1 MEAESQAENMN
12 EEQTYEWESITTEL
26 NITKPV
32 NEIQICDV
40 LGKSLNKLG
49 KWEAFY
55 EMYAKRM
62 GFGTRKDDV
71 RRSHG
76 VIVMRRWVCCSEG
89 YKRITITETQ
99 RKKRPHDVTRTG
111 CQAALR
117 ILLTQPSNT
126 WKCKE
131 FSTIH
136 NHDLASSSEVQFLRS
151 YRVVSDGLL
160 AQVRSMNSVGI
171 KTANIMSHVALQS
184 GGYERMPC
192 QLRDVYNRVAGAK
205 REEKIETDSEGALGF
220 LDCLAERDPNF
231 FVVYQVDEE
240 NRLANLFWADGNSRV
255 DYVAF
260 GDVLGFDTT
269 YMTNEYNKPL
279 TVLIGVN
286 HHFNTC
292 IFGFALLLHEKLPSY
307 RWLLQK
313 FLECHGDKKPNVVV
327 TDQDVAMKQAIM
339 EHMPDVTH
347 RLCAWHLNTN
357 ASKKV
362 KDPIFLKMFKDLMYN
377 YYEEEDFEARWLDV
391 VQTQQLTDNEW
402 CQTTFDT
409 RKQWAETY
417 LRGSFV
423 AGMRTTQR
431 CESINSALKKFLEKN
446 YCLREFVTTIDMTVS
461 KLRHNETAND
471 FKSRCT
477 RPHPPNPTCLT
488 TYYNQCAEFYTRTMY
503 HKVAEQLDLENNYF
517 VISEEQE
524 GEWQIYTIGKFQHP
538 EVRYRVHYCEGQRA
552 LHCSCMLY
560 ESQGYPCRHLWATIK
575 RLNIRRIPNTLLMK
589 RWSKSAKTNLHLHF
603 NPPAQEQQHIY
614 EMARF
619 GSLSSLTYNFT
630 FYAAK
635 TEDSYTRAKEEIERL
650 TLMFKEEFEMS
661 SNPEGQTPQP
671 GRYRNNPNIIKDPE
685 VVRTKGTGNP
695 REGPN
700 GEQIPRNSRHCRI
713 CRSSGHD
720 YRRCPNRQ
728 QNTGSQGQQS
738 AHNQPTTDSFNEHSN
753 AYFPEPPST
762 TQESYYGHSY
772 I

>member
-1 MEAESQAENMN
+1 MN
-12 EEQTYEWESITTEL
+12 DEHTYEWETITAEL
-26 NITKPV
+26 NIIKPV
-32 NEIQICDV
+32 NEIEIQDV
-40 LGKSLNKLG
+40 LGKSLDKLE

-76 VIVMRRWVCCSEG
+76 VIVMR
-89 YKRITITETQ
+89 
-99 RKKRPHDVTRTG
+99 
-111 CQAALR
+111 
-117 ILLTQPSNT
+117 
-126 WKCKE
+126 
-131 FSTIH
+131 
-136 NHDLASSSEVQFLRS
+136 
-151 YRVVSDGLL
+151 
-160 AQVRSMNSVGI
+160 
-171 KTANIMSHVALQS
+171 S
-184 GGYERMPC
+184 GGYEKMPC

-220 LDCLAERDPNF
+220 LDCLAEKDPNF
-231 FVVYQVDEE
+231 FVVYQVDDE
-240 NRLANLFWADGNSRV
+240 NRLANLCRRDGNSRV

-307 RWLLQK
+307 SWLLQK
-313 FLECHGDKKPNVVV
+313 FLECHGDKKPSVVV
-327 TDQDVAMKQAIM
+327 TDQDAAMKQAIV

-362 KDPIFLKMFKDLMYN
+362 KDPIFLKTFKDLMYN
-377 YYEEEDFEARWLDV
+377 YYEEEEFEARWLDV
-391 VQTQQLTDNEW
+391 IQTQQLTDNEW
-402 CQTTFDT
+402 CQTTFES
-409 RKQWAETY
+409 RQQWAETY

-503 HKVAEQLDLENNYF
+503 HKSKKE
-517 VISEEQE
+517 S
-524 GEWQIYTIGKFQHP
+524 GEIFTIGKFQHP
-538 EVRYRVHYCEGQRA
+538 DVQYRVHYCEGRQA
-552 LHCSCMLY
+552 LHCSCLLY
-560 ESQGYPCRHLWATIK
+560 ESQGYPCRHLWATMK
-575 RLNIRRIPNTLLMK
+575 RLNMRRIPNSLLMK
-589 RWSKSAKTNLHLHF
+589 RWSKSAKINLHLHF
-603 NPPAQEQQHIY
+603 NPPAQPQQHIY

-635 TEDSYTRAKEEIERL
+635 SEDSYNRAKEELERL
-650 TLMFKEEFEMS
+650 TLMFKEEFDLN
-661 SNPEGQTPQP
+661 SNHGRRDATT
-671 GRYRNNPNIIKDPE
+671 GRYRSNPNIIKDPE
-685 VVRTKGTGNP
+685 VVRTKGTGNT
-695 REGPN
+695 RE
-700 GEQIPRNSRHCRI
+700 
-713 CRSSGHD
+713 
-720 YRRCPNRQ
+720 
-728 QNTGSQGQQS
+728 
-738 AHNQPTTDSFNEHSN
+738 
-753 AYFPEPPST
+753 
-762 TQESYYGHSY
+762 
-772 I
+772 

>member
-40 LGKSLNKLG
+40 LGKSLDKLG

-76 VIVMRRWVCCSEG
+76 VIVMR
-89 YKRITITETQ
+89 
-99 RKKRPHDVTRTG
+99 
-111 CQAALR
+111 
-117 ILLTQPSNT
+117 
-126 WKCKE
+126 
-131 FSTIH
+131 
-136 NHDLASSSEVQFLRS
+136 
-151 YRVVSDGLL
+151 
-160 AQVRSMNSVGI
+160 
-171 KTANIMSHVALQS
+171 S

-362 KDPIFLKMFKDLMYN
+362 KDPIFLKIFKDLMYN

-391 VQTQQLTDNEW
+391 VETQQLTDNEW

-560 ESQGYPCRHLWATIK
+560 ESQGYPCRHLWATMK

-619 GSLSSLTYNFT
+619 GSLSSLTYNLT

-753 AYFPEPPST
+753 AQSNINMLCALMEDNILRDVYCSLDRYSAFAENFETIVCFFDFHDMRDLPRKMQKLMIDRLVFGQVPQSALENA
-762 TQESYYGHSY
+762 
-772 I
+772 

>member
-1 MEAESQAENMN
+1 MN
-12 EEQTYEWESITTEL
+12 DEHTYEWETITAEL
-26 NITKPV
+26 NIIKPV
-32 NEIQICDV
+32 NEIEIQDV
-40 LGKSLNKLG
+40 LGKSLHKLE

-89 YKRITITETQ
+89 SKKIASPDTP

-131 FSTIH
+131 FSTMH
-136 NHDLASSSEVQFLRS
+136 NHELASSSEVQFLRS
-151 YRVVSDGLL
+151 YRVVSNGLL

-184 GGYERMPC
+184 GGYEKMPC

-220 LDCLAERDPNF
+220 LDCLAEKDPNF
-231 FVVYQVDEE
+231 FVVYQVDDE

-307 RWLLQK
+307 SWLLQK
-313 FLECHGDKKPNVVV
+313 FLECHGDKKPSVVV
-327 TDQDVAMKQAIM
+327 TDQDAAMKQPIV

-362 KDPIFLKMFKDLMYN
+362 KDPIFLKTFKDLMYN
-377 YYEEEDFEARWLDV
+377 YYEEEEFEARWLDV
-391 VQTQQLTDNEW
+391 IQTQQLTDNEW
-402 CQTTFDT
+402 CQTTFES
-409 RKQWAETY
+409 RQQWAETY

-517 VISEEQE
+517 VLTQEQE
-524 GEWQIYTIGKFQHP
+524 GEWQIFTIGKFQHP
-538 EVRYRVHYCEGQRA
+538 DVQYRVHYCEGRRA
-552 LHCSCMLY
+552 LH
-560 ESQGYPCRHLWATIK
+560 
-575 RLNIRRIPNTLLMK
+575 
-589 RWSKSAKTNLHLHF
+589 SKS
-603 NPPAQEQQHIY
+603 
-614 EMARF
+614 
-619 GSLSSLTYNFT
+619 
-630 FYAAK
+630 
-635 TEDSYTRAKEEIERL
+635 EDSYNRAKEELERL
-650 TLMFKEEFEMS
+650 TLMFKEEFDLN
-661 SNPEGQTPQP
+661 SNPEGETPQP
-671 GRYRNNPNIIKDPE
+671 GRYRSNPNIIKDPE
-685 VVRTKGTGNP
+685 VVRTKGTGNT

-713 CRSSGHD
+713 CRSSDHD

-728 QNTGSQGQQS
+728 HNTGSQGQQPPN
-738 AHNQPTTDSFNEHSN
+738 NQPASDSFNDHSN
-753 AYFPEPPST
+753 AYFPEPPSS

-772 I
+772 N

>member
-1 MEAESQAENMN
+1 
-12 EEQTYEWESITTEL
+12 
-26 NITKPV
+26 
-32 NEIQICDV
+32 
-40 LGKSLNKLG
+40 
-49 KWEAFY
+49 
-55 EMYAKRM
+55 
-62 GFGTRKDDV
+62 
-71 RRSHG
+71 
-76 VIVMRRWVCCSEG
+76 
-89 YKRITITETQ
+89 
-99 RKKRPHDVTRTG
+99 
-111 CQAALR
+111 
-117 ILLTQPSNT
+117 
-126 WKCKE
+126 
-131 FSTIH
+131 
-136 NHDLASSSEVQFLRS
+136 
-151 YRVVSDGLL
+151 
-160 AQVRSMNSVGI
+160 
-171 KTANIMSHVALQS
+171 MSHVALQS
-184 GGYERMPC
+184 GGYERMSC

-220 LDCLAERDPNF
+220 LDCLVERDPNF
-231 FVVYQVDEE
+231 FVVYQVDKE

-279 TVLIGVN
+279 TVS
-286 HHFNTC
+286 HWH
-292 IFGFALLLHEKLPSY
+292 
-307 RWLLQK
+307 
-313 FLECHGDKKPNVVV
+313 KKPNVVV
-327 TDQDVAMKQAIM
+327 TDQDVAMM

-362 KDPIFLKMFKDLMYN
+362 KDPIFLKRFKDLMYN
-377 YYEEEDFEARWLDV
+377 YYEEEDFEARWNKNHTTLRID
-391 VQTQQLTDNEW
+391 QL
-402 CQTTFDT
+402 
-409 RKQWAETY
+409 RP
-417 LRGSFV
+417 
-423 AGMRTTQR
+423 
-431 CESINSALKKFLEKN
+431 KKKLEKN

-477 RPHPPNPTCLT
+477 RPHPPNPTCLA
-488 TYYNQCAEFYTRTMY
+488 TYYNQCVEFYTKTMY
-503 HKVAEQLDLENNYF
+503 HKVAQQLDLENNYF
-517 VISEEQE
+517 VISQEQE

-538 EVRYRVHYCEGQRA
+538 EVQYRVHYCEGQQA

-560 ESQGYPCRHLWATIK
+560 EGQGYPCRHLWATMK
-575 RLNIRRIPNTLLMK
+575 RLNMRRIPNTLLMK
-589 RWSKSAKTNLHLHF
+589 RWSKSAKTNLHLNF

-661 SNPEGQTPQP
+661 SNPEGETPQL

-720 YRRCPNRQ
+720 YRRCTNRQ

-753 AYFPEPPST
+753 AYLSEPPSS

>member
-1 MEAESQAENMN
+1 MN
-12 EEQTYEWESITTEL
+12 DEHTYEWETTTAEL
-26 NITKPV
+26 NITKLV
-32 NEIQICDV
+32 NEIEIQDV
-40 LGKSLNKLG
+40 LGKSLDKLE

-76 VIVMRRWVCCSEG
+76 VIVMRRWVCRSEG
-89 YKRITITETQ
+89 SKKIASPDTP

-117 ILLTQPSNT
+117 ILLTQPCNT
-126 WKCKE
+126 WQCKE

-136 NHDLASSSEVQFLRS
+136 NHELASSSEVQFLRS

-184 GGYERMPC
+184 GGYEKMPC
-192 QLRDVYNRVAGAK
+192 QLRDVYNRVA
-205 REEKIETDSEGALGF
+205 EK
-220 LDCLAERDPNF
+220 DPNF
-231 FVVYQVDEE
+231 FVVYQVDDE

-269 YMTNEYNKPL
+269 YMTNEYNMPL

-292 IFGFALLLHEKLPSY
+292 IFGFALLFHEKLPSY
-307 RWLLQK
+307 SWLLQK

-327 TDQDVAMKQAIM
+327 TDQDAAMKQVIV

-362 KDPIFLKMFKDLMYN
+362 KDLIFLKTFKDLMYN
-377 YYEEEDFEARWLDV
+377 YYEEEEFEARWNENHTTLRIH
-391 VQTQQLTDNEW
+391 QL
-402 CQTTFDT
+402 
-409 RKQWAETY
+409 RSK
-417 LRGSFV
+417 
-423 AGMRTTQR
+423 
-431 CESINSALKKFLEKN
+431 IFLEKN

-503 HKVAEQLDLENNYF
+503 HK
-517 VISEEQE
+517 EQE
-524 GEWQIYTIGKFQHP
+524 GEWQIFTIGKFQHP
-538 EVRYRVHYCEGQRA
+538 DVQYRVHYCEGRRA
-552 LHCSCMLY
+552 LHCSFLLY
-560 ESQGYPCRHLWATIK
+560 ESQGYACRHLWATMK
-575 RLNIRRIPNTLLMK
+575 RLNMRRIPNSLLMK

-603 NPPAQEQQHIY
+603 YPPAQPQQHIY
-614 EMARF
+614 KMARF

-630 FYAAK
+630 FYATK
-635 TEDSYTRAKEEIERL
+635 SEDSYNRAKEELERL
-650 TLMFKEEFEMS
+650 TLMLKEEFDLN
-661 SNPEGQTPQP
+661 SNPEGETPQP
-671 GRYRNNPNIIKDPE
+671 GRYRSNPNIIKDPE
-685 VVRTKGTGNP
+685 VVRTKGTGNT

-713 CRSSGHD
+713 CRSSDHD
-720 YRRCPNRQ
+720 YRRYPNRQ
-728 QNTGSQGQQS
+728 HNTGSQG
-738 AHNQPTTDSFNEHSN
+738 
-753 AYFPEPPST
+753 
-762 TQESYYGHSY
+762 
-772 I
+772 

>member
-1 MEAESQAENMN
+1 MN
-12 EEQTYEWESITTEL
+12 DEHTYEWETITAEL
-26 NITKPV
+26 NIIKPV
-32 NEIQICDV
+32 NEIQIQDV
-40 LGKSLNKLG
+40 LGKSLDKLE

-89 YKRITITETQ
+89 SKKIASPDTP

-131 FSTIH
+131 FSTMH
-136 NHDLASSSEVQFLRS
+136 NHELASSSEVQFLRS
-151 YRVVSDGLL
+151 YRVVSNGLL

-184 GGYERMPC
+184 GGYEKMPC
-192 QLRDVYNRVAGAK
+192 QLRDVHNRVAGAK

-220 LDCLAERDPNF
+220 LDCLAEKDPNF
-231 FVVYQVDEE
+231 FVVYQVDDE

-260 GDVLGFDTT
+260 RDVLGFDTA

-307 RWLLQK
+307 SWLLQK
-313 FLECHGDKKPNVVV
+313 FLECHGDKKPSVVV
-327 TDQDVAMKQAIM
+327 TDQDAAMKQAIV

-362 KDPIFLKMFKDLMYN
+362 KDPIFLKTFKDLMYN
-377 YYEEEDFEARWLDV
+377 YYEEEEFEARWLDV
-391 VQTQQLTDNEW
+391 IQTQQLTDNEW
-402 CQTTFDT
+402 CQTTFES
-409 RKQWAETY
+409 RQQWAETY

-431 CESINSALKKFLEKN
+431 CESINSALKNFLEKN

-517 VISEEQE
+517 VLTQEQE
-524 GEWQIYTIGKFQHP
+524 GEWQIFTIGKFQHP
-538 EVRYRVHYCEGQRA
+538 DVQYRVHYCEGRRA
-552 LHCSCMLY
+552 LH
-560 ESQGYPCRHLWATIK
+560 
-575 RLNIRRIPNTLLMK
+575 
-589 RWSKSAKTNLHLHF
+589 SKS
-603 NPPAQEQQHIY
+603 
-614 EMARF
+614 
-619 GSLSSLTYNFT
+619 
-630 FYAAK
+630 
-635 TEDSYTRAKEEIERL
+635 EDSYNRAKEELERL
-650 TLMFKEEFEMS
+650 TLMFKEEFDLN
-661 SNPEGQTPQP
+661 SNPKGETPQP
-671 GRYRNNPNIIKDPE
+671 GRYRSNPNIIKDPE
-685 VVRTKGTGNP
+685 VVRTKGTGNT

-713 CRSSGHD
+713 CRSSDHD

-728 QNTGSQGQQS
+728 HNTGSQGQQPPN
-738 AHNQPTTDSFNEHSN
+738 NQPASDSFNDHSN
-753 AYFPEPPST
+753 AYFPEPPSS

-772 I
+772 N

>member
-12 EEQTYEWESITTEL
+12 EEQTYEWESITAEL

-40 LGKSLNKLG
+40 LGKSLDKLG

-55 EMYAKRM
+55 EMYAKWM
-62 GFGTRKDDV
+62 GFGIRKDDV

-76 VIVMRRWVCCSEG
+76 VIVMR
-89 YKRITITETQ
+89 
-99 RKKRPHDVTRTG
+99 
-111 CQAALR
+111 
-117 ILLTQPSNT
+117 
-126 WKCKE
+126 
-131 FSTIH
+131 
-136 NHDLASSSEVQFLRS
+136 
-151 YRVVSDGLL
+151 
-160 AQVRSMNSVGI
+160 
-171 KTANIMSHVALQS
+171 S

-362 KDPIFLKMFKDLMYN
+362 KDPIFLKRFKDLMYN

-391 VQTQQLTDNEW
+391 VETQQLTDNEW

-409 RKQWAETY
+409 RKQWAKTY

-517 VISEEQE
+517 VISQEQE

-538 EVRYRVHYCEGQRA
+538 ELRYRVHYCEGQRA
-552 LHCSCMLY
+552 LYS
-560 ESQGYPCRHLWATIK
+560 
-575 RLNIRRIPNTLLMK
+575 
-589 RWSKSAKTNLHLHF
+589 
-603 NPPAQEQQHIY
+603 
-614 EMARF
+614 
-619 GSLSSLTYNFT
+619 
-630 FYAAK
+630 K

-671 GRYRNNPNIIKDPE
+671 GRYRNNPNIIKYPE

-720 YRRCPNRQ
+720 YQRCPNHQ

-753 AYFPEPPST
+753 AYFPEPPSS

>member
-12 EEQTYEWESITTEL
+12 EEQTYEWESITAEL

-40 LGKSLNKLG
+40 LGKSLDKLG

-55 EMYAKRM
+55 EMYAKWM

-76 VIVMRRWVCCSEG
+76 VIVMR
-89 YKRITITETQ
+89 
-99 RKKRPHDVTRTG
+99 
-111 CQAALR
+111 
-117 ILLTQPSNT
+117 
-126 WKCKE
+126 
-131 FSTIH
+131 
-136 NHDLASSSEVQFLRS
+136 
-151 YRVVSDGLL
+151 
-160 AQVRSMNSVGI
+160 
-171 KTANIMSHVALQS
+171 S

-205 REEKIETDSEGALGF
+205 QEEKIETDSEGALGF

-327 TDQDVAMKQAIM
+327 TNQDVAMKQAIM

-362 KDPIFLKMFKDLMYN
+362 KDPIFLKRFKDLMYN

-391 VQTQQLTDNEW
+391 VETQQLTDNEW

-431 CESINSALKKFLEKN
+431 CEWINLALKKFLEKN

-488 TYYNQCAEFYTRTMY
+488 TYYNQCVEFYTRTMY

-517 VISEEQE
+517 VISQEQE

-552 LHCSCMLY
+552 LHS
-560 ESQGYPCRHLWATIK
+560 
-575 RLNIRRIPNTLLMK
+575 
-589 RWSKSAKTNLHLHF
+589 
-603 NPPAQEQQHIY
+603 
-614 EMARF
+614 
-619 GSLSSLTYNFT
+619 
-630 FYAAK
+630 K

-753 AYFPEPPST
+753 AYFPEPPSS

>member
-1 MEAESQAENMN
+1 MYCGNVLTYDDGLIHKKIYNMDVESQAENMN
-12 EEQTYEWESITTEL
+12 EEQTCEWESITAEL

-40 LGKSLNKLG
+40 LGKSLDKLG

-55 EMYAKRM
+55 EMYVKRM

-71 RRSHG
+71 RRSQG
-76 VIVMRRWVCCSEG
+76 VIVM
-89 YKRITITETQ
+89 
-99 RKKRPHDVTRTG
+99 H
-111 CQAALR
+111 
-117 ILLTQPSNT
+117 
-126 WKCKE
+126 
-131 FSTIH
+131 
-136 NHDLASSSEVQFLRS
+136 
-151 YRVVSDGLL
+151 RVV
-160 AQVRSMNSVGI
+160 
-171 KTANIMSHVALQS
+171 
-184 GGYERMPC
+184 
-192 QLRDVYNRVAGAK
+192 GAK

-279 TVLIGVN
+279 TVPIGVN
-286 HHFNTC
+286 HYFNTC

-307 RWLLQK
+307 CWLLQK
-313 FLECHGDKKPNVVV
+313 FLECHGDKKPNVIV

-339 EHMPDVTH
+339 EHMTHVTH

-362 KDPIFLKMFKDLMYN
+362 KDPIFLKRFKDLMYN

-391 VQTQQLTDNEW
+391 IETQQLTDNEW

-431 CESINSALKKFLEKN
+431 CESINSALKNFLEKN
-446 YCLREFVTTIDMTVS
+446 YCLCEFVTTIDMTVS
-461 KLRHNETAND
+461 KLRHNETTHD

-488 TYYNQCAEFYTRTMY
+488 TNYNQCVEFYTRTMY
-503 HKVAEQLDLENNYF
+503 HKVAELLDLENNYF
-517 VISEEQE
+517 LISQEQE

-538 EVRYRVHYCEGQRA
+538 EVQYRVHYCEGQRA

-560 ESQGYPCRHLWATIK
+560 ES
-575 RLNIRRIPNTLLMK
+575 
-589 RWSKSAKTNLHLHF
+589 
-603 NPPAQEQQHIY
+603 
-614 EMARF
+614 
-619 GSLSSLTYNFT
+619 
-630 FYAAK
+630 
-635 TEDSYTRAKEEIERL
+635 
-650 TLMFKEEFEMS
+650 
-661 SNPEGQTPQP
+661 
-671 GRYRNNPNIIKDPE
+671 
-685 VVRTKGTGNP
+685 
-695 REGPN
+695 
-700 GEQIPRNSRHCRI
+700 
-713 CRSSGHD
+713 
-720 YRRCPNRQ
+720 
-728 QNTGSQGQQS
+728 
-738 AHNQPTTDSFNEHSN
+738 
-753 AYFPEPPST
+753 
-762 TQESYYGHSY
+762 
-772 I
+772 

>member
-1 MEAESQAENMN
+1 MN
-12 EEQTYEWESITTEL
+12 DEHTYEWETITAEL
-26 NITKPV
+26 NIIKPV
-32 NEIQICDV
+32 NEIEIQDV
-40 LGKSLNKLG
+40 LGKSLDKLE

-55 EMYAKRM
+55 EIYAKWI

-89 YKRITITETQ
+89 SKKIASPDTP

-117 ILLTQPSNT
+117 ILLTQPCNT

-131 FSTIH
+131 FSTIL
-136 NHDLASSSEVQFLRS
+136 NHELASSSEVQFLRS
-151 YRVVSDGLL
+151 YRVMSDGLL
-160 AQVRSMNSVGI
+160 AQVRSMNSIRI

-184 GGYERMPC
+184 GGYEKMPC
-192 QLRDVYNRVAGAK
+192 QLRDVYNRVVGAK

-220 LDCLAERDPNF
+220 LDCLAEKDPNF
-231 FVVYQVDEE
+231 FVVYQVDDE

-307 RWLLQK
+307 SWLLQK

-327 TDQDVAMKQAIM
+327 TDQDAAMKQAIV

-347 RLCAWHLNTN
+347 HLCAWHLNTN

-362 KDPIFLKMFKDLMYN
+362 KDPIFLKTFKDLMYN
-377 YYEEEDFEARWLDV
+377 YYEEEEFEARWLDV
-391 VQTQQLTDNEW
+391 IQTQQLTDNEW
-402 CQTTFDT
+402 CQTTFES
-409 RKQWAETY
+409 RQQWAETY
-417 LRGSFV
+417 LRGSFI

-488 TYYNQCAEFYTRTMY
+488 TYYNQCAAFYTRTMY
-503 HKVAEQLDLENNYF
+503 HKVAEQLDLENN
-517 VISEEQE
+517 
-524 GEWQIYTIGKFQHP
+524 
-538 EVRYRVHYCEGQRA
+538 
-552 LHCSCMLY
+552 
-560 ESQGYPCRHLWATIK
+560 
-575 RLNIRRIPNTLLMK
+575 
-589 RWSKSAKTNLHLHF
+589 SKS
-603 NPPAQEQQHIY
+603 
-614 EMARF
+614 
-619 GSLSSLTYNFT
+619 
-630 FYAAK
+630 
-635 TEDSYTRAKEEIERL
+635 EDSYNRAKEELERL
-650 TLMFKEEFEMS
+650 TLMLKEEFDLN
-661 SNPEGQTPQP
+661 SNLEGETPQP
-671 GRYRNNPNIIKDPE
+671 GRYRNNPKIIKDPE
-685 VVRTKGTGNP
+685 VVRTKVTGNT

-713 CRSSGHD
+713 CRSSDHD

-728 QNTGSQGQQS
+728 HNTGSQGQQPPN
-738 AHNQPTTDSFNEHSN
+738 NQPTSDSFNDHSN
-753 AYFPEPPST
+753 AYFPEPPSS

-772 I
+772 N

>member
-1 MEAESQAENMN
+1 
-12 EEQTYEWESITTEL
+12 
-26 NITKPV
+26 
-32 NEIQICDV
+32 
-40 LGKSLNKLG
+40 
-49 KWEAFY
+49 
-55 EMYAKRM
+55 
-62 GFGTRKDDV
+62 
-71 RRSHG
+71 
-76 VIVMRRWVCCSEG
+76 
-89 YKRITITETQ
+89 
-99 RKKRPHDVTRTG
+99 
-111 CQAALR
+111 
-117 ILLTQPSNT
+117 
-126 WKCKE
+126 
-131 FSTIH
+131 
-136 NHDLASSSEVQFLRS
+136 
-151 YRVVSDGLL
+151 
-160 AQVRSMNSVGI
+160 
-171 KTANIMSHVALQS
+171 MSHVALQS
-184 GGYERMPC
+184 GGYEKMPC

-220 LDCLAERDPNF
+220 LDCLAEKDPNF
-231 FVVYQVDEE
+231 FVVYQVDDE

-307 RWLLQK
+307 SWLLQK
-313 FLECHGDKKPNVVV
+313 FLECHGDKKPSVVV
-327 TDQDVAMKQAIM
+327 TDQDAAMKQAIV

-362 KDPIFLKMFKDLMYN
+362 KDPIFLKTFKDLMYN
-377 YYEEEDFEARWLDV
+377 YYEEEEFEARWLDV
-391 VQTQQLTDNEW
+391 IQTQQLTDNEW
-402 CQTTFDT
+402 CQTTFES
-409 RKQWAETY
+409 RQQWAETY

-503 HKVAEQLDLENNYF
+503 HKSKKESGRYSPLESSSIRTSNTEFITVKADEHYTVVA
-517 VISEEQE
+517 
-524 GEWQIYTIGKFQHP
+524 
-538 EVRYRVHYCEGQRA
+538 
-552 LHCSCMLY
+552 CSMKDRW
-560 ESQGYPCRHLWATIK
+560 YPCRHLWATMK
-575 RLNIRRIPNTLLMK
+575 RLNMRRIPNSLLMK
-589 RWSKSAKTNLHLHF
+589 RWSKSAKINLHLHF
-603 NPPAQEQQHIY
+603 NPPAQPQQHIY

-619 GSLSSLTYNFT
+619 GSLSSATYNFT

-635 TEDSYTRAKEEIERL
+635 SEDSYNRAKEELERL
-650 TLMFKEEFEMS
+650 TLMFKEEFDLN
-661 SNPEGQTPQP
+661 SNPEGETPQP
-671 GRYRNNPNIIKDPE
+671 GRYRSNPNIIKDPE
-685 VVRTKGTGNP
+685 VVRTKGTGNT

-713 CRSSGHD
+713 CRSSDHD

-728 QNTGSQGQQS
+728 HNTGSQGQQPPN
-738 AHNQPTTDSFNEHSN
+738 NQPPSDSFNDHSN
-753 AYFPEPPST
+753 AYFPEPPSS
-762 TQESYYGHSY
+762 TQESYYSHSY
-772 I
+772 N